1 MEGQA
6 VSTNTKKFNPSKLYR
21 DREHRLLG
29 GVCAGIGNFFGVS
42 RHAVRFLVV
51 LSLIMF
57 TLPTIIG
64 YFAALMLLK
73 YKPEDVEVKPEET
86 EFWQS
91 MHRSPADTMGTI
103 RHRFSKMETRMR
115 NLEAYLT
122 SRKYKLDRAFDKLQD

>member
-1 MEGQA
+1 MST
-6 VSTNTKKFNPSKLYR
+6 STNTKKYNPSKLYR
-21 DREHRLLG
+21 DRDNRLLG

-42 RHAVRFLVV
+42 RHAVRFLVAV
-51 LSLIMF
+51 SLFMF

-64 YFAALMLLK
+64 YFAAMVLLK
-73 YKPEDVEVKPEET
+73 YKPEDLQVEPEET

-91 MHRSPADTMGTI
+91 VHRSPTDTMGTI

>member
-1 MEGQA
+1 M
-6 VSTNTKKFNPSKLYR
+6 STSIHTKPFNPSKLYR
-21 DREHRLLG
+21 DRDHRLLG

-51 LSLIMF
+51 VSLLMF

-64 YFAALMLLK
+64 YFAALVLLK
-73 YKPEDVEVKPEET
+73 YKPRDVVVEPEET

-91 MHRSPADTMGTI
+91 VHRSPADTMGTI

-122 SRKYKLDRAFDKLQD
+122 SRKYKLDRTFDKMQD

>member
-1 MEGQA
+1 MST
-6 VSTNTKKFNPSKLYR
+6 STNNTFNPSKLYR
-21 DREHRLLG
+21 DRDHRLLG

-42 RHAVRFLVV
+42 RHAVRFLVAV
-51 LSLIMF
+51 SLFMF

-64 YFAALMLLK
+64 YFAALVLLK
-73 YKPEDVEVKPEET
+73 YTPEDVQVEPEQT

-91 MHRSPADTMGTI
+91 VHRSPADTMGTI

-122 SRKYKLDRAFDKLQD
+122 SMKYKLDRAFDKLQD

>member
-1 MEGQA
+1 MST
-6 VSTNTKKFNPSKLYR
+6 STNNTFNPSKLYR
-21 DREHRLLG
+21 DRDHRLLG

-42 RHAVRFLVV
+42 RHAVRFLVAV
-51 LSLIMF
+51 SLFMF

-64 YFAALMLLK
+64 YFAALVLLK
-73 YKPEDVEVKPEET
+73 YKPEDVVVEPEET

>member
-1 MEGQA
+1 MNTQ
-6 VSTNTKKFNPSKLYR
+6 TTKTKKYNPSKLYR
-21 DREHRLLG
+21 DREHRILG

-42 RHAVRFLVV
+42 RHAVRFLVLV
-51 LSLIMF
+51 SLFMF
-57 TLPTIIG
+57 TLPTVIG
-64 YFAALMLLK
+64 YFAALVLLK
-73 YKPEDVEVKPEET
+73 YQPGDVEVEPETT

-91 MHRSPADTMGTI
+91 VHRSPADTMDRV

>member
-1 MEGQA
+1 M
-6 VSTNTKKFNPSKLYR
+6 STSIHTYNPSKLYR
-21 DREHRLLG
+21 DPDNRLLG

-51 LSLIMF
+51 VSLFMF

-64 YFAALMLLK
+64 YFAALVLLK
-73 YKPEDVEVKPEET
+73 YKPEDVQVEPEEN

-91 MHRSPADTMGTI
+91 IHRSPADTMGTI

>member
-1 MEGQA
+1 MNAKE
-6 VSTNTKKFNPSKLYR
+6 FNPSKLYR
-21 DREHRLLG
+21 DRDHRVLG

-51 LSLIMF
+51 VSLFMF

-64 YFAALMLLK
+64 YVAALLLLK
-73 YKPEDVEVKPEET
+73 YKPRNVQVKPEET

-91 MHRSPADTMGTI
+91 MHRSPADTMDTI
-103 RHRFSKMETRMR
+103 RQRFSKMEIRVR

>member
-1 MEGQA
+1 M
-6 VSTNTKKFNPSKLYR
+6 STSIHTYNPSKLYR
-21 DREHRLLG
+21 DHDHRLLG

-51 LSLIMF
+51 VSLFMF

-64 YFAALMLLK
+64 YFVALMLLK
-73 YKPEDVEVKPEET
+73 YKPQDVVVEPEET

-91 MHRSPADTMGTI
+91 VHRSPADTMGTI
-103 RHRFSKMETRMR
+103 RQRFSKMETRMR

-122 SRKYKLDRAFDKLQD
+122 SRKYKLDRAFDKMQD

>member
-1 MEGQA
+1 M
-6 VSTNTKKFNPSKLYR
+6 STGTTNYNPSKLYR

-42 RHAVRFLVV
+42 RHAVRFLVGV
-51 LSLIMF
+51 SLFMF
-57 TLPTIIG
+57 TLPTMIG
-64 YFAALMLLK
+64 YFAALVLLK
-73 YKPEDVEVKPEET
+73 YKPENVQIEPEET

-91 MHRSPADTMGTI
+91 VHRSPADTMGTI
-103 RHRFSKMETRMR
+103 RQRFSTMESRMR

>member
-1 MEGQA
+1 MSA
-6 VSTNTKKFNPSKLYR
+6 SLNTYKYNPSKLYR
-21 DREHRLLG
+21 DRDHRLLG

-51 LSLIMF
+51 VSLFMF

-64 YFAALMLLK
+64 YFAALVLLK
-73 YKPEDVEVKPEET
+73 YKPEDIQVEPEET

-91 MHRSPADTMGTI
+91 IHRSPADTMGTI
-103 RHRFSKMETRMR
+103 RQRFSKMETRMR

-122 SRKYKLDRAFDKLQD
+122 SRKYKLDRAFDKMQD

>member
-1 MEGQA
+1 VTTQ
-6 VSTNTKKFNPSKLYR
+6 TQTKKYNPAKLYR
-21 DREHRLLG
+21 DRDHRILG

-51 LSLIMF
+51 VSLFMF
-57 TLPTIIG
+57 TLPTVIS
-64 YFAALMLLK
+64 YFAALVLLK
-73 YKPEDVEVKPEET
+73 YQPEDVVIEPEET

-91 MHRSPADTMGTI
+91 VHRSPAGTMDTV